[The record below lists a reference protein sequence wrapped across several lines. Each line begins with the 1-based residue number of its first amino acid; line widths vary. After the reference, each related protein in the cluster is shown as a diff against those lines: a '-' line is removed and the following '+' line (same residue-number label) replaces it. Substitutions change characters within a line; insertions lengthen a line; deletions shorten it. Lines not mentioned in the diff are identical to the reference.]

1 MDTTAKRT
9 TIKDVASRAGVSPT
23 TVSMVMNG
31 KPVALPEETR
41 ARVKK
46 AAEELHYYT
55 DFNARAMVMG
65 KTNIIG
71 VIVPDISN
79 MFFAEALHCIQVAC
93 AERGYDI
100 ILCNSEELAENDFRY
115 IKLLAGRNVD
125 GLIYSPSAE
134 SLTEENIAKIKS
146 LLQPLK
152 LPHVF
157 FDRFYSEKEPYV
169 VVDNEE
175 SSYRAA
181 RYLIEAGHRKIGAIA
196 GPLTLNSSRNRLEGL
211 RRALAEAGESLPDN
225 MIVTGKYD
233 YETGRTGGEKLI
245 KEGASAIFAFS
256 DMQAYGV
263 YESAKEL
270 GVKIPEDLSV
280 FGFDDTFYSSL
291 LETPLTTMRQ
301 PVKTLAEEACR
312 VILDLIEGKKTQ
324 RSVKL
329 PAEIVERKSVGVKE
343 K

>member
-1 MDTTAKRT
+1 M
-9 TIKDVASRAGVSPT
+9 
-23 TVSMVMNG
+23 
-31 KPVALPEETR
+31 
-41 ARVKK
+41 
-46 AAEELHYYT
+46 
-55 DFNARAMVMG
+55 
-65 KTNIIG
+65 
-71 VIVPDISN
+71 
-79 MFFAEALHCIQVAC
+79 
-93 AERGYDI
+93 
-100 ILCNSEELAENDFRY
+100 
-115 IKLLAGRNVD
+115 
-125 GLIYSPSAE
+125 
-134 SLTEENIAKIKS
+134 
-146 LLQPLK
+146 
-152 LPHVF
+152 
-157 FDRFYSEKEPYV
+157 
-169 VVDNEE
+169 DNEE

-329 PAEIVERKSVGVKE
+329 PAEIVERKSVVVKE